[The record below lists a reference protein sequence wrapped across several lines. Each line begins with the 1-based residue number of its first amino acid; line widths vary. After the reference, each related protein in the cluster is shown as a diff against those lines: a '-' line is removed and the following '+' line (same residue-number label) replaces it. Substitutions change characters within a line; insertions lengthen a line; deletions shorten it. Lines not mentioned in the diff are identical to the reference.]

1 MHTSALADGEV
12 SVHTFVEVDGC
23 CRGRRDRTLLTAC
36 RDAAGRDGDAGA
48 CWSGGVYISCEEEVV
63 RTRLVVVCRTREAL
77 PTRGVELRCRE
88 GFGGLSGVEVELRP
102 SAASLS
108 KEGGKVN
115 VLDAQRALVSRDGDG
130 ELHQRDV
137 LSPPHQAG
145 ILDRF
150 GLDLRDVQRDGALRA
165 DLDIPAIIA
174 GLAGEGHCHR
184 AVGCSGDEL
193 GEVALVA

>member
-1 MHTSALADGEV
+1 MHASALADGEV
-12 SVHTFVEVDGC
+12 PVHAFVEVNGS
-23 CRGRRDRTLLTAC
+23 CRGHRDRTLLTAC

-48 CWSGGVYISCEEEVV
+48 CWSGGVYISCKEEVV
-63 RTRLVVVCRTREAL
+63 RARLVVVGRAREAL

-102 SAASLS
+102 SADALS

-137 LSPPHQAG
+137 LSTPHQAG

-174 GLAGEGHCHR
+174 GLAGEGHRHR

>member
-1 MHTSALADGEV
+1 MHASALADGEV
-12 SVHTFVEVDGC
+12 SVHAFVEVDGSC
-23 CRGRRDRTLLTAC
+23 WGRRDRTLLTAC
-36 RDAAGRDGDAGA
+36 GDAAGRDGDAGA
-48 CWSGGVYISCEEEVV
+48 CWSGGIYISCEEEVV

-88 GFGGLSGVEVELRP
+88 GFGGLSGVEVELCP

-115 VLDAQRALVSRDGDG
+115 VLYAQRALVSRDGDG

-137 LSPPHQAG
+137 LSTPHQAG
-145 ILDRF
+145 ILDRL

-174 GLAGEGHCHR
+174 GLAGEGYCHR

-193 GEVALVA
+193 GVVAFVA

>member
-1 MHTSALADGEV
+1 MHASALADGEV
-12 SVHTFVEVDGC
+12 PVHAFVEVDAR
-23 CRGRRDRTLLTAC
+23 CRGRRDRMLLTAC
-36 RDAAGRDGDAGA
+36 GDAAGRDGDVGA
-48 CWSGGVYISCEEEVV
+48 CWSGGVCISCEEEVV
-63 RTRLVVVCRTREAL
+63 RARLVVVCRTREAL
-77 PTRGVELRCRE
+77 PARGVELRCRE
-88 GFGGLSGVEVELRP
+88 GFGGLSGVEVELCP

-115 VLDAQRALVSRDGDG
+115 VLYAQRALVSRDGDG

-137 LSPPHQAG
+137 LSTPHQAG

-174 GLAGEGHCHR
+174 GLAGEGHRHR

>member
-1 MHTSALADGEV
+1 MHASALADGEV
-12 SVHTFVEVDGC
+12 PVHTFVEVNGSC
-23 CRGRRDRTLLTAC
+23 WGRRDRTLLTAC
-36 RDAAGRDGDAGA
+36 GDAAGRDGDAGA

-77 PTRGVELRCRE
+77 PTRGVELCCRE
-88 GFGGLSGVEVELRP
+88 GFGGLSGVEVELCP
-102 SAASLS
+102 SAASLR

-115 VLDAQRALVSRDGDG
+115 VLDAQCALVSRDGDG

-137 LSPPHQAG
+137 LSTPHQAG
-145 ILDRF
+145 ILDRL

-174 GLAGEGHCHR
+174 GLAGEGHRHR
-184 AVGCSGDEL
+184 AVGRGGDEL